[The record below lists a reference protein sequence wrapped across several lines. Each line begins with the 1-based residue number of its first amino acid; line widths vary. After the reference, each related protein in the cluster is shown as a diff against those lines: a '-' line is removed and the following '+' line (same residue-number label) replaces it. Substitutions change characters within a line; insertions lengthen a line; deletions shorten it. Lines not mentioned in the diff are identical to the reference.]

1 MRRLMVALAAMLL
14 ATPPA
19 AACPELPVPPAT
31 DNAFGEL
38 ILGATNVNAA
48 VGSGALTATLSR
60 CDELTGLK
68 WPGPSFYD
76 QLAYLS
82 DNAPDARLRS
92 HFGALDSMGAFAGIA
107 YRAAGGRGFTWLRD
121 DDWTHSQRYTSDT
134 SGVVVTEMAN
144 AALGLRVTAWH
155 FVLPDRDVLVNHYL
169 LERERRSRVRSATI
183 VFYTNF
189 SPTLTRV
196 AFIPLADWMLDYQND
211 FAVLYDR
218 REHAL
223 LHFLPASARAF
234 PHDFALLNPLLAT
247 PPRSRRTLQRRVT
260 ALAQRLDEAGVYIAV
275 GAAPGDD
282 GYQCGFDDA
291 PLCAHQSSFVDRFVA
306 AAVDP
311 ELRPVVRL
319 LFACEGVIRDP
330 AGPLGACRAANAWTY
345 RAESAFTDASDG
357 RLARAPVAA
366 CQANAALARRL
377 RFRRGQATATFDIA
391 AGGTREE
398 AYALLRQARA
408 QPADALRA
416 ATEAWWADYLA
427 PAHLPDTDDPTVLTF
442 ARRALIAA
450 RTATDNASGAI
461 VASVATQ
468 LPYGYDWVRDGSF
481 INYALDLAG
490 YHDVVSR
497 HNRFYARV
505 QRKEFSPWSVVY
517 SMKCP
522 ADPAARHYPDCV
534 PPGTFEMNYFA
545 DPTEVVPGAPFSFEI
560 DEAGLGVWTMWDHAQ
575 YLTDAAERAAYL
587 ADVCPA
593 MERGAANLAACRD
606 PVTNLQCPSSE
617 DDFQELTQGLQGAE
631 AVLLAL
637 RSGIDASSD
646 CAFDAGEVAG
656 WQARSAEL
664 EQAIV
669 AHFLVPGPPAHFE
682 GGRSAWLVWPTGF
695 PAADDPRTLSHA
707 QYLQAAFIDPILAR
721 TARGGA
727 YNAES
732 LLARAHLARTL
743 GDAAALGAVQDAVR
757 FFVRELPT
765 FDTHHLGE
773 FYARVDADLNGDGI
787 APDYV
792 SENDVPHV
800 WEHAYLY
807 AAAMVAFGSR

>member
-366 CQANAALARRL
+366 CQANA
-377 RFRRGQATATFDIA
+377 
-391 AGGTREE
+391 
-398 AYALLRQARA
+398 
-408 QPADALRA
+408 P
-416 ATEAWWADYLA
+416 
-427 PAHLPDTDDPTVLTF
+427 
-442 ARRALIAA
+442 
-450 RTATDNASGAI
+450 
-461 VASVATQ
+461 
-468 LPYGYDWVRDGSF
+468 
-481 INYALDLAG
+481 LDLAG

-497 HNRFYARV
+497 HNRFYRRV
-505 QRKEFSPWSVVY
+505 QRKEFFPWSVVY

-593 MERGAANLAACRD
+593 MERGAANLAACKD

-637 RSGIDASSD
+637 RSGIDAASD
-646 CAFDAGEVAG
+646 CAFDADEVAG
-656 WQARSAEL
+656 WQARAAEL

-669 AHFLVPGPPAHFE
+669 AHFLVPGSPAHFE
-682 GGRSAWLVWPTGF
+682 GGRPAWLIWPTGF
-695 PAADDPRTLSHA
+695 PATDDPRTLSHA

-743 GDAAALGAVQDAVR
+743 GDTAALGAVQDAVR

-792 SENDVPHV
+792 SENDVPHL